1 MDTKTFALQLQVLT
15 RGFRL
20 RMTSNA
26 MRYITSLMLIMFPVG
41 LFAQSNWT
49 VIGWNNLGM
58 HCMDSDYS
66 VFSILPPYN
75 TIHAHVIDSG
85 GNLITNPVGIGVSYH
100 AISDLNGSINR
111 TSKGKGNFWDY
122 ENMLFGLSLPD
133 DTGLPVPGPDS
144 FKMPGTN
151 NVRQAMLFEP
161 GFNWFAA
168 YGVPISPYDDNG
180 KPNQYPMMRLMVTNT
195 SGHVLAMTD
204 IVLPVSDEMDCK
216 LCHASGSGPAA
227 EPDLGWVWDAHPG
240 RDYRLN
246 ILRMHDQFGLTNP
259 VYVAALSTK
268 GFNSEGLYAT
278 AAGDGQP
285 VLCAACHLSEALP
298 GSGVAGIPPLTEAMH
313 SGHEVAI
320 DPRNGMSLGSD
331 VNRQSCY
338 TCHPGSETRC
348 LRGAMGRA
356 VASDGSML
364 MQCQSCHGSMAEVGS
379 PLRTGWLDEPNC
391 QACHVG
397 SATNSFGVIRF
408 TDALT
413 NGSLRIPTEAMF
425 ATNPDTPPGHSLYRF
440 SAGHGGLQCSA
451 CHGSTHAIY
460 PTSLPSDNMA
470 SIQQQGHAGT
480 LSECTSCHQSMP
492 STRNGGP
499 HGMHRTGQSWIN
511 DHNDAAQQ
519 LGKNSCRTCHG
530 QTGQGSV
537 LSLMFSAKTITSER
551 GTINYWKGQ
560 KVTCYG
566 CHDGMNTGDP
576 TTKGVP
582 VVTNVF
588 AFTTSGVPVAIT
600 LNGPSLRIV
609 DQPQY
614 GLAALAGLTAT
625 YFPPQDFVGT
635 DTFTFAANNGFNDS
649 NLGVVEV
656 VVDPSPAGPPAP
668 DASYIFNLNI
678 HSNSELGLATRLG
691 DVYHLESSSNL
702 VDETWQALPGDIWGH
717 TDATWVT
724 DPLVFDYMRHFRVVT
739 IDDPPAPIPSS
750 DDGGQPEYN
759 SGWVDLSN
767 GGEGFGDWALS
778 LTGGASGGFFITA
791 TNAVYLD
798 MDSRAWGLWANN
810 GTTTSAKR
818 VFSSP
823 LNSGDA
829 VAFIFENNFV
839 DNGRRVGVDFRNA
852 SGSVL
857 ATFLFIGGQSTYRIE
872 DHAGSRVTR
881 IPWSNKEWNMTMRV
895 SDKGEYVLTCGTYHV
910 PGLLKSAA
918 DQKIAEV
925 RFWNGSAGNGSDHD
939 VYVNNL
945 RVLNP

>member
-1 MDTKTFALQLQVLT
+1 MKTDTSGERAYTHWFWLWNLLATVS
-15 RGFRL
+15 FVAAF
-20 RMTSNA
+20 MVIIS
-26 MRYITSLMLIMFPVG
+26 PVES
-41 LFAQSNWT
+41 FAQSNWS

-75 TIHAHVIDSG
+75 TIHAHVIDNG
-85 GNLITNPVGIGVSYH
+85 GNLVTNPVGIGVSYH
-100 AISDLNGSINR
+100 AVSDLNGSLNR
-111 TSKGKGNFWDY
+111 TSKGKSNFWDY
-122 ENMLFGLSLPD
+122 ENALFGLSLPD

-151 NVRQAMLFEP
+151 NARQAMMFES

-216 LCHASGSGPAA
+216 LCHASGSDSGAA
-227 EPDLGWVWDAHPG
+227 PGDGWMWDPNPG

-246 ILRMHDQFGLTNP
+246 ILRLHDEYNRLSQKFISAAATN
-259 VYVAALSTK
+259 
-268 GFNSEGLYAT
+268 GFNINGLLPT
-278 AAGDGQP
+278 VLENQHP
-285 VLCAACHLSEALP
+285 ILCASCHASEALP
-298 GSGVAGIPPLTEAMH
+298 GSGIDGIPPLTEAMH
-313 SGHEVAI
+313 SRHAEVI
-320 DPRNGMSLGSD
+320 DPRNGMSLDSD

-364 MQCQSCHGSMAEVGS
+364 MQCQSCHGSMTEVGS
-379 PLRTGWLDEPNC
+379 SSRTGWLDEPNC

-413 NGSLRIPTEAMF
+413 NGSLRVPIETMF
-425 ATNPDTPPGHSLYRF
+425 ATNPDTPLPGHSLYRF

-460 PTSLPSDNMA
+460 PTALPSDNVA
-470 SIQQQGHAGT
+470 SVQQQGHAGT

-499 HGMHRTGQSWIN
+499 HGMHQTGQSWIN

-530 QTGQGSV
+530 QTGQGSL

-551 GTINYWKGQ
+551 GTIHYWKGQ

-588 AFTTSGVPVAIT
+588 AVTTSGVPVAIT
-600 LNGPSLRIV
+600 LNGASLRIV
-609 DQPQY
+609 DQPQFGMLALT
-614 GLAALAGLTAT
+614 GLVAT
-625 YFPPQDFVGT
+625 YFPPDDFTGN
-635 DTFTFAANNGFNDS
+635 DSFTFAANNGFNDS
-649 NLGVVEV
+649 NLGVADIR
-656 VVDPSPAGPPAP
+656 VDPNPAGLPAP
-668 DASYIFNLNI
+668 DASRIFMMNI
-678 HSNSELGLATRLG
+678 RSNTELGLATQLG
-691 DVYHLESSSNL
+691 DVYRIESSTNL
-702 VDETWQALPGDIWGH
+702 VDETWQEIPGDIWGH
-717 TDATWVT
+717 TDATWIT
-724 DPLVFDYMRHFRVVT
+724 DPSVFDYMRHFRAVT
-739 IDDPPAPIPSS
+739 VDDPPVTFASA
-750 DDGGQPEYN
+750 DDGEQPEYN
-759 SGWVDLSN
+759 SGWSDLSN
-767 GGEGFGDWALS
+767 GGEGFSNWVQT
-778 LTGGASGGFFITA
+778 LTGGASGGFFITD
-791 TNAVYLD
+791 TNAVYLN
-798 MDSRAWGLWANN
+798 MDFRAWGLWANS
-810 GTTTSAKR
+810 GTTSSAKR
-818 VFSSP
+818 VFSKP
-823 LNSGDA
+823 LDSGDA
-829 VAFIFENNFV
+829 VEFVFENNFV

-852 SGSVL
+852 SGTAL

-881 IPWSNKEWNMTMRV
+881 IPWSNAGWKMSMRV
-895 SDKGEYVLTCGTYHV
+895 SDHGEYLLTCGTYHV
-910 PGLLKSAA
+910 PGLLKTTA
-918 DQKIAEV
+918 DMSIAEV

-939 VYVNNL
+939 VYVNSL